1 MNVTD
6 KHGVSIK
13 AGDMLH
19 FGSPTYTEGI
29 MVVKE
34 MDGQLFAEDPSPVN
48 PNAIFGIPLSGKVD
62 AEIVNKGIDK

>member
-6 KHGVSIK
+6 KRGVSIK

-19 FGSPTYTEGI
+19 FDSPTYTEGT

-34 MDGQLFAEDPSPVN
+34 WDGQLFAEDPSPIN
-48 PNAIFGIPLSGKVD
+48 PHAIFNIPLNGKVD
-62 AEIVNKGIDK
+62 AEIVNKSIDK